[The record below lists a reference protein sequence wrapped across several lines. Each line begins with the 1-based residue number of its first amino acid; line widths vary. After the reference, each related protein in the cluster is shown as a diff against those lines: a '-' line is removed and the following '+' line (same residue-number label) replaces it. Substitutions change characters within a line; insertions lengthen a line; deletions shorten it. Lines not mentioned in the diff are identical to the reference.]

1 MAGLGFLREENAERK
16 IFYCA
21 SLRSGLGVE
30 YVSPKSEAFR
40 AILAALPV
48 VKTRAECIWRGEECG
63 GMTGLK
69 VDSLQLKII
78 VKNGNL
84 IFFSLFFCQCQ
95 I

>member
-40 AILAALPV
+40 AILAALSV
-48 VKTRAECIWRGEECG
+48 VDTSAECRWRREECG
-63 GMTGLK
+63 GMMRLEFEA
-69 VDSLQLKII
+69 LQLKIAI
-78 VKNGNL
+78 K
-84 IFFSLFFCQCQ
+84 
-95 I
+95 